1 MVQIATTR
9 TTAEA
14 AGAAGAMADWSA
26 GTAHARSLQGKKPML
41 RLVEPTKVVVKR
53 DPISF
58 WLQLAG
64 EQMVQNIEVM
74 GKLATSRHWPKALVI
89 QQGFAQASYARLA
102 KEMTCHLGWRA

>member
-14 AGAAGAMADWSA
+14 TADWSA
-26 GTAHARSLQGKKPML
+26 GTAHARSLEGTKPML
-41 RLVEPTKVVVKR
+41 RLVEPTKIAVKR

-74 GKLATSRHWPKALVI
+74 GKLARERVEQELAWDHQESTYLGVYKRVL
-89 QQGFAQASYARLA
+89 GQAGPGRR
-102 KEMTCHLGWRA
+102 TRV

>member
-1 MVQIATTR
+1 MAEIATIR
-9 TTAEA
+9 TAAEA
-14 AGAAGAMADWSA
+14 ARATADWSA
-26 GTAHARSLQGKKPML
+26 GTARALSLQGKRPVL
-41 RLVEPTKVVVKR
+41 RLVEPTKVVVNR

-74 GKLATSRHWPKALVI
+74 GKLATSRHWPEALVI

-102 KEMTCHLGWRA
+102 RGMTCHLGWRA

>member
-14 AGAAGAMADWSA
+14 TADWSA
-26 GTAHARSLQGKKPML
+26 GTAHARSLEGTKPML
-41 RLVEPTKVVVKR
+41 RLVEPTKVVVSR
-53 DPISF
+53 DPVSF

-74 GKLATSRHWPKALVI
+74 GKLATSWHWPEALVI

-102 KEMTCHLGWRA
+102 RGMTCHLGWRA

>member
-1 MVQIATTR
+1 MVQIATTK

-14 AGAAGAMADWSA
+14 TADWSA
-26 GTAHARSLQGKKPML
+26 GTAHARSLQGTKPML
-41 RLVEPTKVVVKR
+41 RLVEPIKIAVNR

-74 GKLATSRHWPKALVI
+74 GKLATSRHWPEALVI

-102 KEMTCHLGWRA
+102 RGTRAWVGE

>member
-14 AGAAGAMADWSA
+14 TADWSA
-26 GTAHARSLQGKKPML
+26 GTAHARSLEGTKPML
-41 RLVEPTKVVVKR
+41 RLVEPTKVVVNR
-53 DPISF
+53 DPVSF

-74 GKLATSRHWPKALVI
+74 GKLATSWHWPEASVI

-102 KEMTCHLGWRA
+102 RGMTCHLGWRG

>member
-9 TTAEA
+9 ITAEA
-14 AGAAGAMADWSA
+14 AGATADWSA
-26 GTAHARSLQGKKPML
+26 GTAHARSLQGTKPML
-41 RLVEPTKVVVKR
+41 RLVEPIKIAVNR

-74 GKLATSRHWPKALVI
+74 GKLATSRHWPEALVI

-102 KEMTCHLGWRA
+102 RGMTCHLGWRA